1 MNPGGGLPPIV
12 RGSDLRPGICADG
25 CYCLEVFVRLATAAN
40 PFSRFSCRFSWA
52 VPESVLLNITVVVV
66 LGIGAQWA
74 AWRFRLPSIL
84 LLLLVGFLAGPVLGL
99 LDPQSLRGDWLFAFV
114 SLSIGII
121 LFEGGLSLCLSELRE
136 VGTTVLNLT
145 TIGALITWGLGAAG
159 THYILEYN
167 VPLSILIGAILVVT
181 GPTVVIPL
189 LRHVQ
194 PKGRVGTIAKWEGI
208 TIDPVGAI
216 LAVLVLETL
225 LLLNDPS
232 QAGSSANAALE
243 HVIVG
248 LGLEIFVALGVS
260 VAATMLLI
268 FVLRRRLVPDFLRN
282 AVTLMI
288 VVAAFVV
295 ANVLQ
300 HEAGLLTTTLMG
312 IALAN
317 QPFVSVQRIIEFK
330 ENLQVLLIGAL
341 FVLLS
346 ARLELS
352 ALAHIDLGV
361 LVFLGLLVIFVRP
374 LAVFVSSIGS
384 GLSWEEK
391 AFLSWMAPRG
401 VVAAAVASLFAFQL
415 RPVYPEA
422 VDGMVPVVF
431 AVIVGTVAIYGL
443 TAAPLA
449 QWFGLADPDPNG
461 ILFVG
466 AAPWVRAIARRVQEL
481 GVSVSLLDS
490 NPAHVRHAREEGID
504 ARKANVLSKTVLDEI
519 NLYGIGRL
527 LITIPNDEVASLT
540 ALHFSEVFDSSDI
553 YQLAAGPESRD
564 EGESKMPQHLR
575 GRPLFGE
582 HTNYQSLQA
591 QVERGDGVKILKLSA
606 DFADAEK
613 QEYYTAEDLSSQ
625 YEESIISPLFVLANG
640 DHLEVVSEMDQ
651 FRLRPEDRILAL
663 VGPGTDEQAQSG
675 EQSSTDDD
683 VLSEEAPIF
692 EVAELPEDDGDGS
705 V

>member
-1 MNPGGGLPPIV
+1 M
-12 RGSDLRPGICADG
+12 
-25 CYCLEVFVRLATAAN
+25 
-40 PFSRFSCRFSWA
+40 
-52 VPESVLLNITVVVV
+52 PESVLLDITVVVV

-99 LDPQSLRGDWLFAFV
+99 LDPQSLQGDWLFAFV

-121 LFEGGLSLCLSELRE
+121 LFEGGLNLRLSELRE
-136 VGTTVLNLT
+136 VGTTVLTLT
-145 TIGALITWGLGAAG
+145 TLGALITWGLGAVG
-159 THYILEYN
+159 VHYILEYN
-167 VPLSILIGAILVVT
+167 VALSVLIGAILVVT

-225 LLLNDPS
+225 LLLNDPD
-232 QAGSSANAALE
+232 AGAGVNAAIE
-243 HVIVG
+243 HVAVG

-260 VAATMLLI
+260 VAATMLLV
-268 FVLRRRLVPDFLRN
+268 FVLRRRLVPDFLRS
-282 AVTLMI
+282 AVTLMV
-288 VVAAFVV
+288 VVAAFVIS
-295 ANVLQ
+295 NVLQ
-300 HEAGLLTTTLMG
+300 HESGLLATTIMG

-330 ENLQVLLIGAL
+330 ENLQVLLIGSL

-352 ALAHIDLGV
+352 ALQYIDLQV
-361 LVFLGLLVIFVRP
+361 LVFLGLLVLVVRP
-374 LAVFVSSIGS
+374 IAVFISAIGS
-384 GLSWEEK
+384 GLDWEEK

-431 AVIVGTVAIYGL
+431 AVIVGTVTIYGL

-449 QWFGLADPDPNG
+449 QWFGLADPAPNG

-466 AAPWVRAIARRVQEL
+466 AAPWIRSVAKSVQEF
-481 GVSVSLLDS
+481 GITVSLIDN
-490 NPAHVRHAREEGID
+490 NPQHVRHAREEGLH
-504 ARKANVLSKTVLDEI
+504 AQQANVLSEAVLDEI
-519 NLYGIGRL
+519 DLYGIGRL
-527 LITIPNDEVASLT
+527 LITIPNDEVASLA
-540 ALHFSEVFDSSDI
+540 ALHFSDVFDSTAI
-553 YQLAAGPESRD
+553 YQLGASSESRHGG
-564 EGESKMPQHLR
+564 EGVMPKHLR

-582 HTNYQSLQA
+582 NTSYQSLRA
-591 QVERGDGVKILKLSA
+591 QVEHGGEIMVLRLA
-606 DFADAEK
+606 EDFADDEQ
-613 QEYYTAEDLSSQ
+613 QEYYTAEDLSTQ
-625 YEESIISPLFVLANG
+625 YEERTVSPLFILSEGG
-640 DHLEVVSEMDQ
+640 DLEVVSEMDQ
-651 FRLRPEDRILAL
+651 LRMRPTDRMIAL
-663 VGPGTDEQAQSG
+663 VGTGTGAQVSSKEQPP
-675 EQSSTDDD
+675 TDGD
-683 VLSEEAPIF
+683 VPSKEAPIF
-692 EVAELPEDDGDGS
+692 EVAEPPGNDGDG
-705 V
+705 VTQ